1 MDPRFTPSPEFD
13 SEDEC
18 LFDYSKLLTRE
29 SNAGPA
35 GKPPADRAK
44 ATARAATNAASGGP
58 ANPALPARKP
68 AA

>member
-13 SEDEC
+13 SEDEV

-35 GKPPADRAK
+35 GKPPAHGAK
-44 ATARAATNAASGGP
+44 ATVRATTSATSGSP
-58 ANPALPARKP
+58 ADRALPPRKP